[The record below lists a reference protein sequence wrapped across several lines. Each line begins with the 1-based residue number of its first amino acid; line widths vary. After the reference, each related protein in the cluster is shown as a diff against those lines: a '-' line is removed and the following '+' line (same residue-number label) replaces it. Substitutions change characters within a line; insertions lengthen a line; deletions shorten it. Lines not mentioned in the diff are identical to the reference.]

1 MKLPQKISI
10 LFTFF
15 FISLNA
21 QANNLVVNGDFTS
34 NTDWVGLTGG
44 GWSHHV
50 SGAFNPQVPSYGSI
64 FGALNQWG
72 GPSNL
77 TQDVTITNSG
87 NYQFQWNYV
96 AVQLG
101 PYVGTTYGVSLGS
114 SFIRDL
120 IAPVSSD
127 NTFPLDQSS
136 IVTSTNTYQVRLSQ
150 GVHRIIFGDDSDG
163 NTNSPFF
170 AINNVSLIYIGPAG
184 PTAAD
189 TQASMAPNAYA
200 LRGAY
205 SLQSAIINNGLNY
218 DCTTFD
224 NKGICLSA
232 GGRITDANN
241 PSTNS
246 QGALLI
252 ASYRANEQWRVGAYL
267 DQNLSS
273 NDPGGLDLD
282 NSNPLGGLFAVW
294 NQSNDGIGYQ
304 LRLASGYSDRDITI
318 SRSAFG
324 ATGEAGKG
332 DSSLQSQAY
341 SATLSRGFQINNSRW
356 IASPYLGIR
365 YTKIKRAGYTEDSS
379 ADVTAPLSYSGLSQ
393 ETTST
398 LLGVRLNGSVGD
410 RVNLMASAGI
420 ENDIAHNTGDYVAT
434 GVDGLAPIAF
444 NQNIRHMRP
453 VASAGASYAID
464 KRQTIAINM
473 NYRQEAFN
481 STNSVSGMVNYQVG
495 F

>member
-1 MKLPQKISI
+1 MLIGTNAIANPSVTVNVGGTGYNVTYNQGSPGTDASFQSQLASQVWFGNGSSAQQFATAVGASLGTPINVGTLYGPIFSYTAPTNVLSAYLYDNSI
-10 LFTFF
+10 
-15 FISLNA
+15 
-21 QANNLVVNGDFTS
+21 NG
-34 NTDWVGLTGG
+34 
-44 GWSHHV
+44 
-50 SGAFNPQVPSYGSI
+50 
-64 FGALNQWG
+64 
-72 GPSNL
+72 
-77 TQDVTITNSG
+77 ITN
-87 NYQFQWNYV
+87 
-96 AVQLG
+96 
-101 PYVGTTYGVSLGS
+101 TTSVSAASL
-114 SFIRDL
+114 FYY
-120 IAPVSSD
+120 A
-127 NTFPLDQSS
+127 
-136 IVTSTNTYQVRLSQ
+136 
-150 GVHRIIFGDDSDG
+150 
-163 NTNSPFF
+163 F
-170 AINNVSLIYIGPAG
+170 ATLAG
-184 PTAAD
+184 PNAAD
-189 TQASMAPNAYA
+189 TEASMTRNAYA

-205 SLQSAIINNGLNY
+205 SLQSAIINTGLNY

-232 GGRITDANN
+232 GGRVTDTNN
-241 PSTNS
+241 PSANS

-252 ASYRANEQWRVGAYL
+252 ASYRANEKWRVGAYL

-379 ADVTAPLSYSGLSQ
+379 ADVTAPLSYFGLSQ

-434 GVDGLAPIAF
+434 GVDGLTPIAF